1 MNVDVKTGSLGDIRD
16 ILMKYFDGL
25 HRADTELL
33 NSIFDDESHL
43 YAPGIRRSKK
53 EWLDLVA
60 NRPVP
65 QQLGHA
71 FAYEVLSIEVCGDQ
85 AMAKVTCPL
94 LGQNF
99 IDYLGLLLEDGK
111 WRIVAKQYADNPHV
125 STNNS

>member
-1 MNVDVKTGSLGDIRD
+1 MNMDAKTAGLRSITD

-33 NSIFDDESHL
+33 NSIFDDESRL

-71 FAYEVLSIEVCGDQ
+71 FAYKILSIELYGDQ
-85 AMAKVTCPL
+85 AMAKVVCPL
-94 LGQNF
+94 LGKQF
-99 IDYLGLLLEDGK
+99 IDYLGFLRENGK
-111 WRIVAKQYADNPHV
+111 WRIVAKQYADNPHL
-125 STNNS
+125 

>member
-1 MNVDVKTGSLGDIRD
+1 MDAKTASFRSITD

-33 NSIFDDESHL
+33 NSIFDDESRL
-43 YAPGIRRSKK
+43 YAPGIRRSKE

-60 NRPVP
+60 NRSVP

-94 LGQNF
+94 LGKDF
-99 IDYLGLLLEDGK
+99 IDYLGLLWEDGK
-111 WRIVAKQYADNPHV
+111 WRIVTKQYADNPHF
-125 STNNS
+125 SANNS